1 MISLARIQSK
11 STSSKFVFVK
21 NLMPIMCAACL
32 AYKMGYKTN
41 KKKLM
46 GDVCILKTFLDG
58 KIPCV
63 TANDTEQLNI
73 SISNSKKNLG
83 VSSDKDKEI
92 GKANEPIEQQ
102 KWF

>member
-1 MISLARIQSK
+1 MY
-11 STSSKFVFVK
+11 
-21 NLMPIMCAACL
+21 AACP
-32 AYKMGYKTN
+32 AYKTN

-63 TANDTEQLNI
+63 TANDMERLNI
-73 SISNSKKNLG
+73 LISNGKKNLG
-83 VSSDKDKEI
+83 VSSDRDKEI
-92 GKANEPIEQQ
+92 GKPNEPIEQQ